1 MNTEIRSRWSLTP
14 IALAVCIC
22 ATAPA
27 LADPEVSSAESSG
40 GLEEIVVTA
49 RKTSESLQTTP
60 VAVSAFTTAS
70 LAQQQIV
77 MVDDLQR
84 AAPDIAIGG
93 GGTGPTSIVYLAIR
107 GEGQNSPNSASDNA
121 AGIYIDGVYIGRPI
135 VGNQGFLDVSH
146 VEVLRGPQGTLFG
159 RNTTGG
165 ALTVQ
170 SNQPTDKFEGHATI
184 GYGNFSSKNAELV
197 VNLPIDSQLSTRFAA
212 RYGRHDAYYPN
223 PETGGGQLALTH
235 DFAGRASI
243 KYTPTDI
250 PLVVTL
256 AADTADMRDTGV
268 ATYLG
273 AYNNSTAFA
282 PFVPF
287 LTGLDPNNYVGDYS
301 HSHGDPKSTSANINN
316 PQDRNKATG
325 LALNMDFDL
334 GASHVKY
341 IMGYRQSATSD
352 AVDLDATPVPIASFY
367 SAYRQHQFSEE
378 VQISGK
384 IQKFDLIGGLYHF
397 NEGGTE
403 QSDSAI
409 LPFLL
414 GPGIN
419 RNYSDFQAESHAAF
433 LQTNYHIT
441 DTIRATA
448 GYRYTWDNRALDRH
462 GLTNALGADPTC
474 AVGTQI
480 GKPVSAGPCNEPHE
494 AQFGYGAW
502 TVGLDWQINDQLF
515 AYVKSSKAD
524 MAGGFNTRPVPPTA
538 SFAFAPESNK
548 DVELGIKADL
558 LDRHLRTNLALFAA
572 HQENVQRVVN
582 AVFND
587 PITGVPTLTQY
598 VANSG
603 KSKTYGVEL
612 EVTALP
618 WTGMEITLSGAYLHA
633 AYDKGTFSETQLLPD
648 GSTAV
653 VDRSGEPIPQAPKY
667 TLGLSATQ
675 TVPLPFGNVQFH
687 GDWSYRADTYY
698 SYETPAPGR
707 SDIAQW
713 NIQNSLGFVPSYSLL
728 NAKVSLN
735 IDHPDLRVDIWG
747 RNLAD
752 RHYFTQLF
760 DNYTGLGVAEFYQG
774 DPRTYGV
781 NLTYNW

>member
-1 MNTEIRSRWSLTP
+1 MDTETRNRLSLAS
-14 IALAVCIC
+14 IGLAFCIC

-27 LADPEVSSAESSG
+27 MADQAATTTEESG
-40 GLEEIVVTA
+40 GMEEIVVTA

-60 VAVSAFTTAS
+60 VAVSAFTAAS
-70 LAQQQIV
+70 LYQQQIV

-84 AAPDIAIGG
+84 AAPDVAIGG

-170 SNQPTDKFEGHATI
+170 SNQPTSKFEGHATV
-184 GYGNFSSKNAELV
+184 GYGNFDSKNAELV
-197 VNLPIDSQLSTRFAA
+197 VNAPINSELSTRFAI
-212 RYGRHDAYYPN
+212 RYGAHDRYYPN
-223 PETGGGQLALTH
+223 PETGGGQLALKH
-235 DFAGRASI
+235 DYAGRASI
-243 KYTPTDI
+243 KWTPTAI
-250 PLVVTL
+250 PLVVTF

-268 ATYLG
+268 ATYLA
-273 AYNNSTAFA
+273 AYNNNTAFA

-287 LTGLDPNNYVGDYS
+287 LTGLDPNKYVRDYNN
-301 HSHGDPKSTSANINN
+301 SHGDPKSASPSINK
-316 PQDRNKATG
+316 PEDRNKATG
-325 LALNMDFDL
+325 YALNADLDL
-334 GASHVKY
+334 GAAHVKY
-341 IMGYRQSATSD
+341 IMGYRQSVTDD
-352 AVDLDATPVPIASFY
+352 AVDLDATPVPIAAFY
-367 SAYRQHQFSEE
+367 SAYRQHQYSEE
-378 VQISGK
+378 LQISGK
-384 IQKFDLIGGLYHF
+384 IDKFDVIGGLYHF

-419 RNYSDFQAESHAAF
+419 RNFSDFQAESHAAF

-448 GYRYTWDNRALDRH
+448 GYRYTWDNRRLDRH
-462 GLTNALGADPTC
+462 GLLNALGADPTC
-474 AVGTQI
+474 AVGTQF
-480 GKPVSAGPCNEPHE
+480 GKPLSAGPCNEPHE

-502 TVGLDWQINDQLF
+502 TIGFDWQITEQLF
-515 AYVKSSKAD
+515 AYIKSSKAD

-548 DVELGIKADL
+548 DLELGIKTDL

-572 HQENVQRVVN
+572 RQQNVQRVVN

-603 KSKTYGVEL
+603 KSRTYGAEL
-612 EVTALP
+612 EITALP
-618 WTGMEITLSGAYLHA
+618 WTGMEITASGAYLHA
-633 AYDKGTFSETQLLPD
+633 AYERGSFSETQLLP
-648 GSTAV
+648 GGATAV

-667 TLGLSATQ
+667 TAGLSATQ
-675 TVPLPFGNVQFH
+675 TVPVPFGNVQLH
-687 GDWSYRADTYY
+687 ADWSYRADTYY
-698 SYETPAPGR
+698 SFETPAPGR

-713 NIQNSLGFVPSYSLL
+713 NIQNSFGFVPAYSLV
-728 NAKVSLN
+728 NAKLSLN
-735 IDHPDLRVDIWG
+735 IDHPDVRVDIWG
-747 RNLAD
+747 RNLAG

-781 NLTYNW
+781 NFTYSW

>member
-1 MNTEIRSRWSLTP
+1 M
-14 IALAVCIC
+14 
-22 ATAPA
+22 
-27 LADPEVSSAESSG
+27 ADQEAAGTESSG
-40 GLEEIVVTA
+40 GIEEIVVTA

-60 VAVSAFTTAS
+60 VAVSAFTSAS
-70 LAQQQIV
+70 LSQQQIA

-84 AAPDIAIGG
+84 AAPDVAIGG

-135 VGNQGFLDVSH
+135 VGNQGFLDVAH

-170 SNQPTDKFEGHATI
+170 SNQPTNKFEGHATV
-184 GYGNFSSKNAELV
+184 GYGNFSYKNAELV
-197 VNLPIDSQLSTRFAA
+197 VNVPIDSQLSTRFAL
-212 RYGRHDAYYPN
+212 RYGSHNPYYPN
-223 PETGGGQLALTH
+223 PETGGGQLGLKH
-235 DFAGRASI
+235 DYAGRASI

-250 PLVVTL
+250 PLVITF
-256 AADTADMRDTGV
+256 AADGADMKDTGV
-268 ATYLG
+268 ATYLA
-273 AYNNSTAFA
+273 AYNNKTAFA
-282 PFVPF
+282 PYVPF
-287 LTGLDPNNYVGDYS
+287 LTGFDPNKYVGDYNHS
-301 HSHGDPKSTSANINN
+301 HSNPKSSSSSINN
-316 PQDRNKATG
+316 LEDRNKASG
-325 LALNMDFDL
+325 YALNVDFDL

-341 IMGYRQSATSD
+341 IMGYRQSVTDD
-352 AVDLDATPVPIASFY
+352 AVDLDATPAPIASFY
-367 SAYRQHQFSEE
+367 SAYRQHQYSEE
-378 VQISGK
+378 LQISGK
-384 IQKFDLIGGLYHF
+384 VDKFDVIGGLYHF

-441 DTIRATA
+441 DTVRATA

-474 AVGTQI
+474 AVGTQN
-480 GKPVSAGPCNEPHE
+480 GQKLSKGPCNEPHE

-502 TVGLDWQINDQLF
+502 TVGFDWQVTDELF
-515 AYVKSSKAD
+515 AYVKASKAD

-538 SFAFAPESNK
+538 NFAFAPESNK
-548 DVELGIKADL
+548 DVELGVKADL
-558 LDRHLRTNLALFAA
+558 LNRHLRTNLALFSARQA
-572 HQENVQRVVN
+572 NVQRIVN

-587 PITGVPTLTQY
+587 PITGTPTLTQY

-603 KSKTYGVEL
+603 KSRTYGAEL
-612 EVTALP
+612 EITALP
-618 WTGMEITLSGAYLHA
+618 WTGMEITASGAYLHA
-633 AYDKGTFSETQLLPD
+633 AYEAGTFSETQLLPNKT
-648 GSTAV
+648 TAV

-667 TLGLSATQ
+667 TAGLSATQ
-675 TVPLPFGNVQFH
+675 TVALPFGNMQFH

-735 IDHPDLRVDIWG
+735 IDHPDVRIDIWG
-747 RNLAD
+747 RNLAS

-760 DNYTGLGVAEFYQG
+760 NSYTGLGVAEFYQG

-781 NLTYNW
+781 NFTYTW